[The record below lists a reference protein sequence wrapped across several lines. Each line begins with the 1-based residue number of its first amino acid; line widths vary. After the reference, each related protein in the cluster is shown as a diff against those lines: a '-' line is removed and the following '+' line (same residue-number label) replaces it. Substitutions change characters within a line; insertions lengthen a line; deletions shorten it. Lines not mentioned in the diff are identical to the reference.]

1 VGGKNPFARGAAKPT
16 FFFNPLR
23 ICGGA
28 MLFAEISFLKV
39 NLGFS
44 ISHKVKR
51 QQNKHVE
58 LTKKHEKKQK

>member
-1 VGGKNPFARGAAKPT
+1 
-16 FFFNPLR
+16 LR